1 MQNNFKEE
9 NAKKRLEIIN
19 WIESLENL
27 LETKFKEI
35 DKIAEHNQIKILK
48 AMKKLNISERHFYPS
63 TGYGYGDDSRDKL
76 ALLYAEVFGSEDA
89 LVRPHWSSG
98 THIISDALYSV
109 LRPGDYL
116 LAITGKPYDTLS
128 ETISGNDSDDNKGSF
143 SDWNIHYDE
152 VNLNKLGQ
160 IDVDEVLLK
169 LGENPKIKALFIQ
182 RSKGYEWRKAIG
194 VSEIE
199 KVIKRIKDKYP
210 DKIFIVDNCY
220 GEFTERLE
228 PTEVGVDLVIG
239 SLIKNPG
246 GGLAPTGGYAVGRS
260 KMIELLSYRLTTPAV
275 GREIGSYATTYIP
288 FYQGLFLA
296 PHVVGQALKGAV
308 LFSKAFYRL
317 GYEVLPKWRD
327 DRSDIVQCIKLET
340 EDSLITFCQ
349 EIQAS
354 SPIDGHVLP
363 YPWDMPGYNHE
374 IIMAAG
380 TFIQGSTIELSAD
393 GPLKEPYIGYLQ
405 GGLTYSHIK
414 YALTNILLKKPYNA
428 NNFT

>member
-1 MQNNFKEE
+1 MLF
-9 NAKKRLEIIN
+9 R
-19 WIESLENL
+19 S
-27 LETKFKEI
+27 
-35 DKIAEHNQIKILK
+35 
-48 AMKKLNISERHFYPS
+48 
-63 TGYGYGDDSRDKL
+63 
-76 ALLYAEVFGSEDA
+76 
-89 LVRPHWSSG
+89 
-98 THIISDALYSV
+98 ALYSV

-260 KMIELLSYRLTTPAV
+260 KMIELLSYRLTD
-275 GREIGSYATTYIP
+275 RKS
-288 FYQGLFLA
+288 
-296 PHVVGQALKGAV
+296 VV
-308 LFSKAFYRL
+308 
-317 GYEVLPKWRD
+317 
-327 DRSDIVQCIKLET
+327 
-340 EDSLITFCQ
+340 
-349 EIQAS
+349 
-354 SPIDGHVLP
+354 
-363 YPWDMPGYNHE
+363 
-374 IIMAAG
+374 
-380 TFIQGSTIELSAD
+380 
-393 GPLKEPYIGYLQ
+393 
-405 GGLTYSHIK
+405 
-414 YALTNILLKKPYNA
+414 
-428 NNFT
+428 